1 MNSLRKAD
9 LKAFVAAA
17 VIFAVIYGLLQAEV
31 IGAFWELNLVLIGI
45 NIILATSLNMI
56 NGYTGQFSIG
66 HAGFLAVGAYV
77 GAIMTVKL
85 GFNMAVA
92 LIAGT
97 AAAGLLGFL
106 VGLPTLRLNGDYLAI
121 ATLGLGEIIRIC
133 ILNIDY
139 VGGAAGLMGIPRLT
153 SFPLVFWIM
162 VAILFFIKNFK
173 NSAHGRAC
181 LAIRENEIAADGT
194 AGVLFS
200 HYFFIAHPA
209 SFTFMRSFDI
219 LTMVVLGGLGSMTG
233 SVTGAIVLTFISAAL
248 ADFPQWRM
256 IIYSLTMIILMLY
269 RPQGLFGS
277 KELSMQ
283 LFRSLKIGGKKQ

>member
-1 MNSLRKAD
+1 MNVFLKAD
-9 LKAFVAAA
+9 LKKLGFCAAL
-17 VIFAVIYGLLQAEV
+17 FAVLYVLLEMEI
-31 IGAFWELNLVLIGI
+31 IGAFWELNLVLIII

-66 HAGFLAVGAYV
+66 HAGFFAVGAYM

-85 GFNMAVA
+85 GYDMPVA

-97 AAAGLLGFL
+97 LSAGLLGFL

-121 ATLGLGEIIRIC
+121 ATLGLGA
-133 ILNIDY
+133 Y
-139 VGGAAGLMGIPRLT
+139 
-153 SFPLVFWIM
+153 
-162 VAILFFIKNFK
+162 
-173 NSAHGRAC
+173 GRAC
-181 LAIRENEIAADGT
+181 LAIRENEIAADTMGIDTTCYKVMAFTLGASFAGT

-233 SVTGAIVLTFISAAL
+233 SITGAIVLTFISAAL
-248 ADFPQWRM
+248 SDFPEWRM
-256 IIYSLTMIILMLY
+256 LIYSIAMIVLMLY
-269 RPQGLFGS
+269 RPQGLFGD
-277 KELSMQ
+277 KELSLAMIKR
-283 LFRSLKIGGKKQ
+283 FKKGGNKS